1 MRGFFSVCFGRFCVL
16 KKSCMHPNCR
26 RWVLVVSSAPVPKSI
41 IIAIDGFS
49 SCGKST
55 LAKDLAARLNYRYID
70 TGAMYRAVTLYFI
83 QHNTDIADAAQV
95 EEALKHTTIEFH
107 HHEETNQS
115 HTYLNGVDCE
125 TEIRSLKVAGMVSPV
140 SAISAVRKFLVKQQQ
155 QMGTRRALVMDGRDI
170 GTVVFPDAELK
181 IFVTADPAIRVQRR
195 YDEIIAKGLPAD
207 FDEIAANLRNRDTID
222 TTRADSPLTKAADA
236 IELDNSFLSRQ
247 EQFEKVYALALEKI
261 RE

>member
-1 MRGFFSVCFGRFCVL
+1 M
-16 KKSCMHPNCR
+16 
-26 RWVLVVSSAPVPKSI
+26 PKPI

-55 LAKDLAARLNYRYID
+55 LAKDLASRLNYRYID

-83 QHNTDIADAAQV
+83 ENNIDITQPEVV
-95 EEALKHTTIEFH
+95 EEALHHITIEFH

-115 HTYLNGVDCE
+115 HTYLNGADRE
-125 TEIRSLKVAGMVSPV
+125 ADIRSLKVANLVSPV

-155 QMGTRRALVMDGRDI
+155 RMGLHKALVMDGRDI

-181 IFVTADPAIRVQRR
+181 IFVTADPGIRVQRR
-195 YDEIIAKGLPAD
+195 YDEMIAKGLPAQIED
-207 FDEIAANLRNRDTID
+207 VAANLSNRDAID
-222 TTRADSPLTKAADA
+222 TSRADSPLKKAGDA

-247 EQFEKVYALALEKI
+247 EQFEKVYALALEKM
-261 RE
+261 RT